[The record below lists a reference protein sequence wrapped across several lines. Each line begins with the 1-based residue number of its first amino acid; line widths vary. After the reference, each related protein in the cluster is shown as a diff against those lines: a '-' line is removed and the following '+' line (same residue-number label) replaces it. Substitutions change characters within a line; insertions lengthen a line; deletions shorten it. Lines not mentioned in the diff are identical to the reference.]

1 MKNKQLDLFEQVENE
16 VKKITTQRKKRKDSN
31 RTDEEHKLLEF
42 NRVLNQRPPTKLIK
56 ENPHFKSKYIPLQ
69 VVEIML
75 KAIFGS
81 FQVSVAHTPVIS
93 EGNIIFGINLILIH
107 PITKEKLSYYGVSA
121 VPVLPAN
128 GSIQDVHPHLP
139 AAKSYA
145 IMNASKHIGQLFRA
159 EADDYTK
166 VFDTYFEDKMNEKKK
181 ANPIVDRLLKMIAAA
196 KSKKTL
202 EKYRKDVEELGD
214 IEVSAAFED
223 KFKNLK

>member
-1 MKNKQLDLFEQVENE
+1 MSKNQLDLFEQVENE
-16 VKKITTQRKKRKDSN
+16 VKKITSVRKKRKDSQ

-42 NRVLNQRPPTKLIK
+42 NRVLNQRPPNKLIK

-81 FQVSVAHTPVIS
+81 FQIEVAHTPVIS
-93 EGNIIFGINLILIH
+93 EGNIIFGINLIITH
-107 PITKEKLSYYGVSA
+107 PITKERLSYYGVSA

-166 VFDTYFEDKMNEKKK
+166 VFDTYFEDKINEKKK
-181 ANPIVDRLLKMIAAA
+181 KDPLAHRLITLISNA

-202 EKYRKDVEELGD
+202 ENYRKDVEDLSD

-223 KFKNLK
+223 KLKTFK

>member
-196 KSKKTL
+196 KSKTTL

>member
-223 KFKNLK
+223 KFKNLR